1 MKFYELSQEVQ
12 DMLVERQRDYVTSSM
27 DWLGDL
33 FSMINDRVNEEYG
46 RIFSEPFDA
55 LMNIQEFEWPH
66 NIVWST
72 TYTDLDLA
80 VFEEVF
86 GVNVPNYDARL
97 EVSPNGRVWLFFG
110 DYQAKGWEEFE
121 AACTKVVEEVKEL
134 ILDIVSEHY
143 EEATST
149 AYIES
154 QLWNEDFKSNG
165 DFAWEPPVLTDGEL
179 ASWLFLQGTTN
190 TTTGNW
196 IFTLEDLD
204 GRTPEQAL
212 DILYTQ
218 GYQEDIL
225 DAECTDDALDII
237 FALDVCPN
245 AEIEEEEN

>member
-1 MKFYELSQEVQ
+1 MTMKFYELNQAIQ
-12 DMLVERQRDYVTSSM
+12 DLVVERQRDYVTSCM
-27 DWLGDL
+27 DWLEDL
-33 FSMINDRVNEEYG
+33 FPMINDRVNEEYG

-55 LMNIQEFEWPH
+55 LMNIQEFEWPQ
-66 NIVWST
+66 NLIWST

-80 VFEEVF
+80 VFEEAL
-86 GVNVPNYDARL
+86 GVNVPSYDARL

-121 AACTKVVEEVKEL
+121 EACTKVLAEVKDL
-134 ILDIVSEHY
+134 ILDIVSEYY

-154 QLWNEDFKSNG
+154 QLWDEDFKENG

-179 ASWLFLQGTTN
+179 ASWLFLQGTN
-190 TTTGNW
+190 STTTGNW
-196 IFTLEDLD
+196 IFTTDELD

-212 DILYTQ
+212 DILYAY
-218 GYQEDIL
+218 GYQAEIL
-225 DAECTDDALDII
+225 DAEYTDKELNLI

-245 AEIEEEEN
+245 AEQED